1 MSHWNKYN
9 LAPFCF
15 EKKNKKTPSKTRNS
29 SPSKHAFR
37 TDLMVPLNQSLNL
50 RHICRTKYNLTHFCY
65 NGKKIMK
72 YCKIPDYPRNVHEN
86 GLEYRFCNL
95 RQEPLRK
102 NLYLTALAF
111 VGPFCS
117 SAVAN
122 FHNFKSYDLLF
133 RFLKR
138 FKLIIWH

>member
-1 MSHWNKYN
+1 
-9 LAPFCF
+9 
-15 EKKNKKTPSKTRNS
+15 
-29 SPSKHAFR
+29 
-37 TDLMVPLNQSLNL
+37 
-50 RHICRTKYNLTHFCY
+50 
-65 NGKKIMK
+65 MK